1 MTDSSLPAVATEVPV
16 QQNTALQRALLF
28 DTKLPVLTDEQ
39 KRKAEQTAGLIVP
52 SDTAAVIQFGTALQG
67 SVQETSAK
75 WLDTVRKQDAGTVGL
90 LLTELQGE
98 MEKLDPSVLKDL
110 SGWLWDML
118 DKVPVVGTFVTGS
131 SEQVTEFLGRYD
143 NVQHSLRTIEVKLT
157 TGNST
162 AIAGIGILRGLRDN
176 MNSYMSALTIA
187 IAALKLKLGEMG
199 TGYESLRTNLID
211 SNSADMNALTELD
224 EMYNQMERID
234 RRVHSL
240 LTAQFLTVNFVQ
252 QARMAEN
259 QLSFT
264 AEAANEAR
272 TLGLTAWRQGIA
284 IAVQLLK
291 AQTQLE
297 AIQAFRDIT
306 ARMLTNNVQMLAK
319 NQAIVDDMKGRA
331 FVAAEVIAG
340 ANEQMATMITN
351 AHQQDAKARDERAR
365 AVQLMEASQQKLI
378 AALKQEAS
386 ALLENP
392 VETSQPEQAARPQLP
407 RDIAADLL
415 KS

>member
-1 MTDSSLPAVATEVPV
+1 MTDSSLPAVAPEVPV

-39 KRKAEQTAGLIVP
+39 KKKAEQTAGLIVP

-187 IAALKLKLGEMG
+187 IAALKLKLGEMA